1 MSRES
6 GIMPVYSP
14 LYPPP
19 PFHYRRYE
27 RLSAFCTGH
36 EEAIRS
42 FIPSPLEYVSN
53 RFTAFIM
60 VVADVEGLRPYE
72 EGGIQLPVQYRGRRG
87 IITAFEYTTTDDA
100 LCAGREVWG
109 YPKKL
114 IETGF
119 IDHGEDRIHGAVE
132 RLGRRIIQ
140 VELFPGRDY
149 TPPSWDVVT
158 EERFQVKSIP
168 AADGGVETFKVIS
181 VTLQEA
187 HVVEKVEG
195 PGRAVFE
202 TSDDDPLYHLGPV
215 ECLGAN
221 YLVGSFVLGLG
232 HEV

>member
-1 MSRES
+1 MSSES

-19 PFHYRRYE
+19 PYHYRRYE

-36 EEAIRS
+36 EQAVRS
-42 FIPSPLEYVSN
+42 FIPAPLEYVSN
-53 RFTAFIM
+53 RFTAFVM
-60 VVADVEGLRPYE
+60 VVTDVEGLRPYE
-72 EGGIQLPVQYRGRRG
+72 EGGIQIPVQYRGRRG

-119 IDHGEDRIHGAVE
+119 ITQSTDRIHGAVE
-132 RLGRRIIQ
+132 RLGHRIIEI
-140 VELFPGRDY
+140 ELLRGHDF

-158 EERFQVKSIP
+158 EERFQVKSMP
-168 AADGGVETFKVIS
+168 AADGGVETLKVIS
-181 VTLQEA
+181 VTLQDSRVLEQ
-187 HVVEKVEG
+187 VEG
-195 PGRAVFE
+195 PGRASFE
-202 TSDDDPLYHLGPV
+202 PSTADPLHDLGPV